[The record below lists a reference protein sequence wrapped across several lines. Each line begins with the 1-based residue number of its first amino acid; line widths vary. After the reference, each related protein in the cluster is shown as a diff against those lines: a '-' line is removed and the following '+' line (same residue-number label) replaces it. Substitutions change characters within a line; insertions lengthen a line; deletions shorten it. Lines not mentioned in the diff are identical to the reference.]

1 MYDVTTLW
9 VYTKAENVKVGEFD
23 IIEGDE
29 RSTMRRY
36 NRAFAEWCKENGLIA
51 KQHNFIVGA
60 VRMVNAAVT
69 G

>member
-9 VYTKAENVKVGEFD
+9 VYTNENVKVGEFD
-23 IIEGDE
+23 IIEGNE

-36 NRAFAEWCKENGLIA
+36 NRAFAEYCRENGLVA

-60 VRMVNAAVT
+60 VQTMNAAVT